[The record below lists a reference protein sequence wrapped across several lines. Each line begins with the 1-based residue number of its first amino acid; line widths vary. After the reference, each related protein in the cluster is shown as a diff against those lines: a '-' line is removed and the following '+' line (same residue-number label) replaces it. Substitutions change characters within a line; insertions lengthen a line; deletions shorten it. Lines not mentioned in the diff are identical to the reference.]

1 MQRYKF
7 VWPKGHGYEC
17 DLSTDEP
24 FMALKTDGYWTE
36 YDGAAKRA
44 ITEFNRGRDSGY
56 DIGLDQGRKE
66 GQVKVDAIKDMNQA
80 ELTAE
85 YNRGYHD
92 GFMVWSTTGRP
103 VQDLPLHV
111 NDVPVSPGKFSQ
123 DYWNGFGAGSRDKEV
138 TESKRTQQL
147 LNELYHDR
155 ARLEKVVA
163 DIAST
168 ARHTAADIATLMEEL
183 YPDGVANMTQATVD
197 MTIDGGMLKQ
207 FADTHG
213 N

>member
-56 DIGLDQGRKE
+56 DIGLDQGRRE
-66 GQVKVDAIKDMNQA
+66 GQVKVDALKDIDGA
-80 ELTAE
+80 DLTAE
-85 YNRGYHD
+85 YNRGYNRAKAD
-92 GFMVWSTTGRP
+92 I
-103 VQDLPLHV
+103 
-111 NDVPVSPGKFSQ
+111 
-123 DYWNGFGAGSRDKEV
+123 A
-138 TESKRTQQL
+138 TESFTGDDVARARTVGYNEAVDAYNTCKASDDQMVKKL

-163 DIAST
+163 GIAKT
-168 ARHTAADIATLMEEL
+168 AAQTAAD
-183 YPDGVANMTQATVD
+183 VADLLTEMNPGEVAQMTQAMVDVTVSA
-197 MTIDGGMLKQ
+197 GMLKQ

-213 N
+213 E